1 MYKLYQSRKRIP
13 WICSVMDN
21 TPNLYITD
29 DFFKFEEIPTNTL
42 NFKTWNEGTII
53 VKSQDISYF
62 KLENTITN
70 EKRYWF
76 VEKVDKVLKD
86 GFQLKLRLD
95 IYMTYTKKFLRSITY
110 QQPIIER
117 VYFNRKMF
125 MWNKKL
131 RRLIYYAFR
140 LDDELLTNA
149 DYSFEGQ
156 ELKTYDVARTK
167 LPWKAKTD
175 TITQA
180 NTNNKTHFNEL
191 DITYTTLDND
201 RYFFTHNLGM
211 YIVMLR
217 GQNGVYDFYPINAE
231 TFNLLP
237 KWKDG
242 NGPVWTQNG
251 KTANDF
257 RNLMLYIVNRKK
269 ADSLSGDL
277 KDAVGVEGV
286 KDIENIYQ
294 ENSFQGIYRGPK
306 LEDTQNFKVR
316 LWANLSGSSL
326 HLYGAYY
333 FEMNP
338 MQPKD
343 ARLFD
348 IMQMKP
354 NDSLIDYYIN
364 YSQPYIIGNNE
375 VKPVRYTYFFG
386 DQPEQEYGVIPISVL
401 FNCGFVG
408 ESIAIPIPTEF
419 SSPDDII
426 SYGRDIPSPTA
437 DYANQIRKIQQTYDT
452 GLTNAAIGAIQGIP
466 SALGKSA
473 ASGWWGISSVIGSG
487 LTWARDLKNLSMNRR
502 NSLANMNATYMN
514 SSNVGWYNF
523 TNYYELFR
531 GTDLTTSKQSAPNQ
545 LSLKEPYIIK
555 KFTEEQKEQIK
566 FIIENYGYKLN
577 TALPFTEWVEQ
588 LQQTDIAFIQ
598 FNSEWLNTYIPQI
611 IDDETWNKDIQDSI
625 IEQLSNGIRMHM
637 EWK

>member
-95 IYMTYTKKFLRSITY
+95 IYMTYTKKFLRSITH

-131 RRLIYYAFR
+131 RRLIFYSFK

-149 DYSFEGQ
+149 EYSFETQ
-156 ELKTYDVARTK
+156 EALTYKLTTTQ
-167 LPWKAKTD
+167 LPWKGRTFKIKDSSSSAYFEEFNITFTD
-175 TITQA
+175 I
-180 NTNNKTHFNEL
+180 
-191 DITYTTLDND
+191 DNAD
-201 RYFFTHNLGM
+201 KYYFTHNLGM

-217 GQNGVYDFYPINAE
+217 GQSGIYDFYPINYQS
-231 TFNLLP
+231 FNLIP
-237 KWKDG
+237 KWE
-242 NGPVWTQNG
+242 NGAGVDYARKG
-251 KTANDF
+251 YTANDYG
-257 RNLMLYIVNRKK
+257 NLITYIVNRTK
-269 ADSLSGDL
+269 ANTLAPLLSDM
-277 KDAVGVEGV
+277 VGKGGI

-294 ENSFQGIYRGPK
+294 EDSFQGIYRGPK
-306 LEDTQNFKVR
+306 LENTKDLKVR
-316 LWANLSGSSL
+316 LWVNAPISGPNI
-326 HLYGAYY
+326 LYGAYY
-333 FEMNP
+333 YEMNP
-338 MQPKD
+338 LEPKN
-343 ARLFD
+343 AQLFD
-348 IMQMKP
+348 AMQMKT
-354 NDSLIDYYIN
+354 NDTLIDYYIK
-364 YSQPYIIGNNE
+364 YSQPYIIGNTE
-375 VKPVRYTYFFG
+375 IKPIKYTYFFG
-386 DQPEQEYGVIPISVL
+386 DQDEKDYAIIPIRPT
-401 FNCGFVG
+401 FECGFVG
-408 ESIAIPIPTEF
+408 ECVAIPRPSVF
-419 SSPDDII
+419 SSFENII
-426 SYGRDIPSPTA
+426 SFGRDIPSPTA
-437 DYANQIRKIQQTYDT
+437 DYANQIRKIQQTYDS
-452 GLTNAAIGAIQGIP
+452 GLTNAAIGAIQGVP
-466 SALGKSA
+466 SALGKAA

-487 LTWARDLKNLSMNRR
+487 LTWARDIKNLQMNQR

-514 SSNVGWYNF
+514 STNMGWFNF
-523 TNYYELFR
+523 INYFEVFR
-531 GTDLTTSKQSAPNQ
+531 GHEMCNTKQLGTNKLMLQ
-545 LSLKEPYIIK
+545 EPYIIK